1 MAAKPDQQS
10 GAPPPHAAGV
20 VRFSTDAL
28 PANDRAA
35 IFREVVGQYMLR
47 LDFEP
52 LPGHATRVQGTARSF
67 PGGLFAAWYASSPY
81 RMGRT
86 PQLLSDGDD
95 SLLFQWATSARFGSH
110 LGREIALGPGDGA
123 VFSCSD
129 AGGAVS
135 PSAFRMTTLKIPRAA
150 LARSLRDGDSCFAR
164 PVRAGSAALQMLLGY
179 LDMLRRD
186 STAPTPE
193 LQRLAADHV
202 YDLLALALGATRDAA
217 ENARRRG
224 VRAARLEAIKKSVHQ
239 NLGDGDFSVT
249 DLAEWHRM
257 TPRYVQ
263 KLFHAGGTTFSEFV
277 RDERLAQAHRM
288 LRSPRC
294 QAMRIA
300 EIAYACGFDDLSYFN
315 RTFRKRYGATP
326 SDVRNQ
332 C

>member
-1 MAAKPDQQS
+1 MAASQHQQNAN
-10 GAPPPHAAGV
+10 GAPPAGV
-20 VRFSTDAL
+20 VRFSTDVL
-28 PANDRAA
+28 PVNDRAA

-52 LPGHATRVQGTARSF
+52 LPGHDTRVHGTARAF

-95 SLLFQWATSARFGSH
+95 SLLFQWATSARFGNH
-110 LGREIALGPGDGA
+110 LGREIALGPGDA
-123 VFSCSD
+123 TVFSCSD
-129 AGGAVS
+129 PGGAIS

-150 LARSLRDGDSCFAR
+150 LGRSLRDADGCFAR
-164 PVRAGSAALQMLLGY
+164 PVPAGSAALQLLLGY
-179 LDMLRRD
+179 LNVLRRD
-186 STAPTPE
+186 LSAPTPE

-217 ENARRRG
+217 ENARQRG
-224 VRAARLEAIKKSVHQ
+224 VRAARLEAIKKSVRE

-249 DLAEWHRM
+249 DLAESHRM

-263 KLFHAGGTTFSEFV
+263 KLFHAAGTTFSEFV

-288 LRSPRC
+288 LRSARH
-294 QAMRIA
+294 QTMRVA
-300 EIAYACGFDDLSYFN
+300 EIAYTCGFDDLSYFN
-315 RTFRKRYGATP
+315 RTFRKRYDATP

-332 C
+332 D